1 METSE
6 FEKLVR
12 KSLMEMPEN
21 IRKAMDN
28 VAIVISQIPNK
39 FELKQTGIRYG
50 ATLLGLYQGV
60 PKTVWG
66 RNFGMRLPDKI
77 TIFQRPIEMIAHTDE
92 EIIELVKN
100 TVWHEVAHHF
110 GYDEKGIKQMEKKK
124 KMVSTL
130 F

>member
-6 FEKLVR
+6 LERLVR
-12 KSLMEMPEN
+12 KSLMEMPKN

-28 VAIVISQIPNK
+28 VAVVISQIPNE

-92 EIIELVKN
+92 EIIKLVKN

-110 GYDEKGIKQMEKKK
+110 GYDEKEIKQMEKKRK
-124 KMVSTL
+124 
-130 F
+130 